1 MECLVILGIEC
12 SLTVLNSNRVFV
24 LRNDALID
32 SLVENIDLCGGELPR
47 ADTTFEKQIEF
58 GESAAAWFG
67 DAEVGVDDAE
77 SAAAGPELDIKSV
90 SCQKILHVFALTSP
104 A

>member
-24 LRNDALID
+24 LRNDALIN
-32 SLVENIDLCGGELPR
+32 SLVEHIDLCGGELPR

-58 GESAAAWFG
+58 RESAAAWLG
-67 DAEVGVDDAE
+67 DPEVGVDDAE
-77 SAAAGPELDIKSV
+77 SAAAGPELDIKLVLPSADPTWV
-90 SCQKILHVFALTSP
+90 ALTSP